1 MTLHFLFFDIFLC
14 VWGIVRIRPGGHR
27 RNESKQERNGT
38 MKERVFCIGGY
49 MLAAV
54 ISVALLAA
62 VAELSMGDG
71 ASYVELEFSSEV

>member
-1 MTLHFLFFDIFLC
+1 
-14 VWGIVRIRPGGHR
+14 
-27 RNESKQERNGT
+27 

-62 VAELSMGDG
+62 VAGLSMGDG